1 MTGNDPIGETQEGN
15 SLEASSQ
22 DQVLPAS
29 LLPTWRPKDQLP
41 LPCPLLPSAAGV
53 WQTLVLLAQKQ
64 ASTLLEVSCTLENAS
79 M

>member
-29 LLPTWRPKDQLP
+29 LLPSWGPKDQLP
-41 LPCPLLPSAAGV
+41 VPCPLPPPGA
-53 WQTLVLLAQKQ
+53 
-64 ASTLLEVSCTLENAS
+64 EV
-79 M
+79 